1 MVDTRGLGPR
11 AARRGG
17 SSPLSG
23 TTKMIIKRKMIIY
36 SPHLTLRL
44 ELREIP
50 YNLPRSIFETA
61 AEYYFDRQTQNK
73 IAVKQIIL
81 KNKLRE
87 LAVVYKEINSHIVLV
102 TIHPL
107 KKYQKN
113 SRIKSGRWQKL

>member
-1 MVDTRGLGPR
+1 
-11 AARRGG
+11 
-17 SSPLSG
+17 
-23 TTKMIIKRKMIIY
+23 MIIY